1 MTFFEGPLLKIAEME
16 QTAGLLSVH
25 ILLPESIARRL
36 ERWTEKMPGASWPAW
51 GGHITLVPN
60 FVPRGTIEE
69 VRATLEA
76 NCVHWKPFTVCFAA
90 PMSVKDTTRPDYCAV
105 FLAVED
111 QGDEQHQ
118 PLHELRETLLTAL
131 EPLREDV
138 RPELLEKPF
147 LPHVTLALGLG
158 EAEARKLV
166 QAMRAEPLEA
176 EFLVEAI
183 WLVRQTPG
191 EEKRYER
198 HSIPL
203 GGVARAELLRD

>member
-1 MTFFEGPLLKIAEME
+1 MTFFEGPLLKMAEME

-25 ILLPESIARRL
+25 ILLPEAIERRL
-36 ERWTEKMPGASWPAW
+36 ERWTEKMPGASWPTW

-60 FVPRGTIEE
+60 FVLRGTMEE

-76 NCVHWKPFTVCFAA
+76 ACVQWRPFAVRFAA
-90 PMSVKDTTRPDYCAV
+90 PMSVQDTTRPDYCAV

-111 QGDEQHQ
+111 LKDAEQQ
-118 PLHELRETLLTAL
+118 RLHDLRESLLTAL

-158 EAEARKLV
+158 EAEALKLV

-176 EFLVEAI
+176 EFVVESV

-198 HSIPL
+198 YPIPL